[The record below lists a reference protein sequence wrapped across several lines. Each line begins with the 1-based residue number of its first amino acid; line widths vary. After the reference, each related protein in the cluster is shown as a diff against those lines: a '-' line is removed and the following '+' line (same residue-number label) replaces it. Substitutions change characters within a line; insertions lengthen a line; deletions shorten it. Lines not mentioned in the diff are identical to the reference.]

1 MQIQLYELSPKC
13 DLLLLARICYNKL
26 DCTKPIHS
34 LARFSGPTSI
44 TFNSPLRVAAITCP
58 APPTS
63 LGVMHIQLYELSP
76 KYNFL
81 PLARIYYAKQDCT
94 KPIYSLARFSG
105 PTSITFNS
113 TLRVGIIICCR
124 SPNFV
129 GGYAH
134 STLRVDF

>member
-1 MQIQLYELSPKC
+1 MGLTLTKRSWNKPALIQP
-13 DLLLLARICYNKL
+13 
-26 DCTKPIHS
+26 
-34 LARFSGPTSI
+34 SGLPSSHTS
-44 TFNSPLRVAAITCP
+44 
-58 APPTS
+58 APPTL
-63 LGVMHIQLYELSP
+63 LGVMHIQLYELSL

-81 PLARIYYAKQDCT
+81 PLARICYAKQDCT
-94 KPIYSLARFSG
+94 KPIHSLARFSG

-134 STLRVDF
+134 STLRVESEIQFFPVSAYMLRQTRLHKT